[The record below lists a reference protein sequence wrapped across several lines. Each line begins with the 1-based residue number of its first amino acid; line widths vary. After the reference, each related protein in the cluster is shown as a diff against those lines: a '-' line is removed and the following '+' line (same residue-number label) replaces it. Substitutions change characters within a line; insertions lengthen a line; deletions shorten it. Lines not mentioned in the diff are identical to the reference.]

1 MKCASISSLLI
12 TSFLLCSSLTSQAET
27 PILSDPSEVDM
38 SAERLQRIGAWMD
51 HSIANKDFAGGVTLV
66 ARGGEVVHLE
76 SHGWL
81 YEEEN
86 ISMRDDTIFRL
97 ASMTKPVASIALLML
112 WEEGHFNLDDPI
124 SKWLPAYENMMV
136 RETDADGNE
145 YLVPAARPI
154 SVRHIMTHSVAF
166 DNTMQERPATIE
178 EQVNIIAARPLEDH
192 PGDAWYYRSATN
204 QVGVLVEIISGMT
217 LDDFLRERLFEPLG
231 MVDTHFNVPME
242 KLDRVAAIYGP
253 DENLDYQL
261 INPPE
266 FRPATAYFSG
276 SGGLSSTIHD
286 YFRLQ
291 QMILNGGE
299 FEGRRYLSPT
309 TINLMISN
317 HIGDNLV
324 TLKGPGYGFGLGYT
338 MVTDVGIAREPN
350 SRGTASW
357 GGAFGT
363 MFFLNPEEDM
373 LSIIMI
379 QLRPYSHLR
388 YREIFGGLT
397 MQAITRSWQDR
408 SNYKIRATNF

>member
-1 MKCASISSLLI
+1 MNRSSISSLLF

-66 ARGGEVVHLE
+66 ARCGKVVHLE
-76 SHGWL
+76 SHGWF

-86 ISMRDDTIFRL
+86 IPMRDDTIFRL

-136 RETDADGNE
+136 RETDAVGNE

-166 DNTMQERPATIE
+166 DNTMPERPATVE

-204 QVGVLVEIISGMT
+204 QVGVLVEKISGMT
-217 LDDFLRERLFEPLG
+217 LDDFLRERLFEPLD

-286 YFRLQ
+286 YF
-291 QMILNGGE
+291 
-299 FEGRRYLSPT
+299 
-309 TINLMISN
+309 
-317 HIGDNLV
+317 
-324 TLKGPGYGFGLGYT
+324 
-338 MVTDVGIAREPN
+338 
-350 SRGTASW
+350 
-357 GGAFGT
+357 
-363 MFFLNPEEDM
+363 
-373 LSIIMI
+373 
-379 QLRPYSHLR
+379 
-388 YREIFGGLT
+388 
-397 MQAITRSWQDR
+397 
-408 SNYKIRATNF
+408 

>member
-1 MKCASISSLLI
+1 
-12 TSFLLCSSLTSQAET
+12 
-27 PILSDPSEVDM
+27 M

-66 ARGGEVVHLE
+66 ARGGKVVHLE

-81 YEEEN
+81 HEEEN
-86 ISMRDDTIFRL
+86 IPMRDDTIFRL

-136 RETDADGNE
+136 RETDAVGNE

-166 DNTMQERPATIE
+166 DNTMPERPATVE

-204 QVGVLVEIISGMT
+204 QVGVLVEKISGMT

-231 MVDTHFNVPME
+231 MVDTHFNVPVE
-242 KLDRVAAIYGP
+242 KLDRVAAVYGP

-276 SGGLSSTIHD
+276 SGGLASTIHD

-408 SNYKIRATNF
+408 PNYKIRATNF

>member
-1 MKCASISSLLI
+1 
-12 TSFLLCSSLTSQAET
+12 
-27 PILSDPSEVDM
+27 
-38 SAERLQRIGAWMD
+38 
-51 HSIANKDFAGGVTLV
+51 
-66 ARGGEVVHLE
+66 
-76 SHGWL
+76 
-81 YEEEN
+81 
-86 ISMRDDTIFRL
+86 
-97 ASMTKPVASIALLML
+97 
-112 WEEGHFNLDDPI
+112 
-124 SKWLPAYENMMV
+124 
-136 RETDADGNE
+136 
-145 YLVPAARPI
+145 
-154 SVRHIMTHSVAF
+154 
-166 DNTMQERPATIE
+166 
-178 EQVNIIAARPLEDH
+178 
-192 PGDAWYYRSATN
+192 
-204 QVGVLVEIISGMT
+204 
-217 LDDFLRERLFEPLG
+217 

-261 INPPE
+261 TNPPE
-266 FRPATAYFSG
+266 FRSATAYFSG

-324 TLKGPGYGFGLGYT
+324 TLKGLGYGFGLGYT

-397 MQAITRSWQDR
+397 MQAITRSWKDR

>member
-1 MKCASISSLLI
+1 MKRASISSLLI

-38 SAERLQRIGAWMD
+38 SAERLQRISAWMD

>member
-38 SAERLQRIGAWMD
+38 SAERLQRISAWMD